1 MALDNLAGEIYPSV
15 PGAPAARLA
24 EADYRSFADALG
36 ASDRGRAF
44 LHEYA
49 RRNRHADTEI
59 VLAALSRLEQT
70 ARAHRAE
77 PEAERIRQDLRAL
90 LETLRGAKPQIDS
103 SPGAIK
109 AATLAAMLEFVQ
121 ARLEALISPRTTLEQ
136 VPVPDQPEL
145 PIPQPS
151 PMPTVLALV
160 QAAMAAPPPRAR
172 SPLEVIEAESNV
184 TALKAEAAAQARLNQ
199 IIPEVSFF
207 DNVATPTPVETP
219 AETTAEKPLEKPA
232 EKPKVEP
239 YELWLDPGLAEP
251 PKPETGQAK
260 APEPI
265 LPPQDQAVVAQVEA
279 DLMASVP
286 PEAMPE
292 IPAAVAT
299 PKPATPRPATAL
311 AALAASFIKTEE
323 GKPVAPATPPTALQA
338 ATPVIVAEPAAM
350 PAAAAKAAPPKA
362 DDPLALIMALS
373 EAERL
378 ALFT

>member
-1 MALDNLAGEIYPSV
+1 MAQENLAGEIYQSV
-15 PGAPAARLA
+15 SGAPAARLA

-90 LETLRGAKPQIDS
+90 LETLRSAKPQIDS

-136 VPVPDQPEL
+136 VPLPEQPEL

-151 PMPTVLALV
+151 PMPAVLALV

-172 SPLEVIEAESNV
+172 SALEVIEAESNV
-184 TALKAEAAAQARLNQ
+184 TALKAEAAAQARLNR
-199 IIPEVSFF
+199 IIPEISFI
-207 DNVATPTPVETP
+207 DSAATPPPVET
-219 AETTAEKPLEKPA
+219 TAGKPPEKLS

-251 PKPETGQAK
+251 AKPETGQI
-260 APEPI
+260 PEQVKVPELI

-292 IPAAVAT
+292 IPAAVSM
-299 PKPATPRPATAL
+299 PKPATVRPATAL
-311 AALAASFIKTEE
+311 AALAATFIKSEQ
-323 GKPVAPATPPTALQA
+323 GMPVTPPAALQT
-338 ATPVIVAEPAAM
+338 ATPVTIAEPVAT
-350 PAAAAKAAPPKA
+350 PAVTAKAVPPKA

-373 EAERL
+373 ESERL